1 MMKPALLFAVAF
13 GLGLSQAHASS
24 FSSATVMTYLERSAG
39 GRDAGGDFMGGRAA
53 ALHGLSAATLRG
65 ESFLGMAA
73 SARELGAVSPS
84 SALGGAGGLRT
95 VGFIPAAYADQGAA
109 VMTGAMR
116 LDGTAP
122 RPRGADQPWLLVAGL
137 GLIAFIVRR
146 RVALRE

>member
-1 MMKPALLFAVAF
+1 MMKSALLFAIALGF
-13 GLGLSQAHASS
+13 GLPQVHASS

-39 GRDAGGDFMGGRAA
+39 GRDVGGDFMGGRTA

-84 SALGGAGGLRT
+84 SALGGRGMLRT
-95 VGFIPAAYADQGAA
+95 IGFIPAAYADQGSAA
-109 VMTGAMR
+109 MTGA
-116 LDGTAP
+116 P
-122 RPRGADQPWLLVAGL
+122 RARVAEQPWLLVAGL